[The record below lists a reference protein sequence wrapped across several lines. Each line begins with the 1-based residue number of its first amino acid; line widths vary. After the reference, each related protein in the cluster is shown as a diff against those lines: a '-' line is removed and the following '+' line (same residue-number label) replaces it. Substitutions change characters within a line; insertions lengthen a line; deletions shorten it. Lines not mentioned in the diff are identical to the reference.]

1 MLRQRWLTMVV
12 GLAAGTTGAGAQAQF
27 HVQLA
32 APVEG
37 GQAGVFV
44 GRAEGPQIGTGGP
57 GTPGQLLFVEALD
70 SGRAVEGAPY
80 SAEAITETTQ
90 VLADGNRIS
99 HRSSA
104 RVTRDGSGRERR
116 EHEGMFVGALAAQP
130 RSTLVTIMDPV
141 SGTAV
146 TLDEER
152 RVATRLRLR
161 GVHVAA
167 AGATHAMAA
176 TAASGASRSGDGVAT
191 FQWSAAAVAPAAS
204 ATLMAMPPTAASGPA
219 QVEALG
225 SQVIEGVMTE
235 GIRNTVTIP
244 AGAIGNDLPIA
255 TVYERWYSPELQTV
269 VMSRRSDPRFGETL
283 FRLVS
288 IVRAEPPPDLFTVPT
303 DYRLEEPHTAVRPQ

>member
-1 MLRQRWLTMVV
+1 MLRQRWLMVV
-12 GLAAGTTGAGAQAQF
+12 MGLATGTTAAGAQAQF
-27 HVQLA
+27 HLEVA

-44 GRAEGPQIGTGGP
+44 GRAEGPPVGTAGP

-80 SAEAITETTQ
+80 SAEAVTETTQ
-90 VLADGNRIS
+90 VLADGNRIN

-104 RVTRDGSGRERR
+104 RVTRDGRGRERR
-116 EHEGMFVGALAAQP
+116 EHEGMSVGALAAQP
-130 RSTLVTIMDPV
+130 RAALVTIMDPV

-161 GVHVAA
+161 GVHVAT
-167 AGATHAMAA
+167 AGVNQGVVTT
-176 TAASGASRSGDGVAT
+176 TASASRGGEPVAT
-191 FQWSAAAVAPAAS
+191 FQWSAAAVAPAA
-204 ATLMAMPPTAASGPA
+204 ATTMMAIPAAAGGPA
-219 QVEALG
+219 HVEALG
-225 SQVIEGVMTE
+225 TQVIEGVMAE
-235 GIRNTVTIP
+235 GVRNTVTIP

-269 VMSRRSDPRFGETL
+269 VMSRRSDPRFGETV
-283 FRLVS
+283 FRLVG

-303 DYRLEEPHTAVRPQ
+303 DYRIEEPHTAVRPQ